1 MEIQELDREL
11 VIMLSYREGQNNQ
24 HLDYEEVDPLIPF
37 ADNTFK
43 FEGFQVFQMA
53 NANAS
58 VGDRYDPNQARLVAQ
73 CDIKNGVARLINWDL
88 DPDLEL
94 LIPQDMTLQ
103 SGDDGIKMSFH
114 IKEDAF
120 ATGTDRRL
128 VNHTPYYFTVVAYAY
143 NEYEPFDQVLHPNG
157 QRKPFL
163 GGRNNVKKY
172 EGIPHLVDSEAGGT
186 IQNAMYGY
194 SPIITRIEGMGNGG
208 NALELDEAS
217 HDAIVNNFVLS
228 HPTYKSGYGP
238 VNVKVVD
245 PLNVPAGNFVLRFD
259 GVGASANWQIE
270 DGTGNII
277 ATSMTSLS
285 FINEQIIPELGLSV
299 EIRDQENPGNDPD
312 NTRNAGILESGIEY
326 EDPTQ
331 TWLSGVKDN
340 ADYGPRNWI
349 LAGGNDASNKPD
361 SYYRDY
367 PNDPKSLF
375 TKIVDGTWGPFSYVS
390 YLGRGYDAGNN
401 IYGMGPADSSQ
412 SAFSA
417 RMNPRDLHS
426 VDIVFTKDHTKWT
439 RVPVLEMGEDQDLTE
454 GSVRKWR
461 LRAGAS
467 WDKNNNGEL
476 VRSTTS
482 TGWSWFPGYAID
494 VETGSRLNMAF
505 GENSWMVADN
515 GNDMLFNPTSRMS
528 VFPADPVTGGYK
540 FGGQHYIYVF
550 GPYYQQGLS
559 KLPLDYA
566 GGDETASPLYTE
578 LNNMGQILNR
588 NKVTKSLMWVS
599 IPLMDPRFDGRDLYT
614 DMPSDARVRI
624 RMARPYEK
632 YETDGTNNSF
642 PMYNFNTNNVAT
654 VKGDNVVA
662 TSALDNIRVVPNP
675 YFSLSAYEQ
684 TQLDNLVKITN
695 LPENCSISIYSTDGA
710 LVRSLR
716 KANTDTWMYWDLKNN
731 YGVPIASGVYLIH
744 IDAPGI
750 GEKVIKFFGTLRPFD
765 PTGF

>member
-1 MEIQELDREL
+1 
-11 VIMLSYREGQNNQ
+11 
-24 HLDYEEVDPLIPF
+24 
-37 ADNTFK
+37 
-43 FEGFQVFQMA
+43 
-53 NANAS
+53 
-58 VGDRYDPNQARLVAQ
+58 
-73 CDIKNGVARLINWDL
+73 
-88 DPDLEL
+88 
-94 LIPQDMTLQ
+94 MTLQ

-163 GGRNNVKKY
+163 AGRNNVKKY

-217 HDAIVNNFVLS
+217 YDAIVNNFVLS

-331 TWLSGVKDN
+331 TWLSGVRDN
-340 ADYGPRNWI
+340 DDYGPRNWI
-349 LAGGNDASNKPD
+349 LAGGNDVSSKPG

-632 YETDGTNNSF
+632 YETDGTNNSN

>member
-1 MEIQELDREL
+1 
-11 VIMLSYREGQNNQ
+11 
-24 HLDYEEVDPLIPF
+24 
-37 ADNTFK
+37 
-43 FEGFQVFQMA
+43 
-53 NANAS
+53 
-58 VGDRYDPNQARLVAQ
+58 
-73 CDIKNGVARLINWDL
+73 
-88 DPDLEL
+88 
-94 LIPQDMTLQ
+94 
-103 SGDDGIKMSFH
+103 
-114 IKEDAF
+114 
-120 ATGTDRRL
+120 

-163 GGRNNVKKY
+163 AGRNNVKKY
-172 EGIPHLVDSEAGGT
+172 EGIPHLIDSEAGGT

-375 TKIVDGTWGPFSYVS
+375 SNIVDGTWGPFSYVS

-494 VETGSRLNMAF
+494 VETGTRLNMAF

>member
-37 ADNTFK
+37 
-43 FEGFQVFQMA
+43 
-53 NANAS
+53 
-58 VGDRYDPNQARLVAQ
+58 
-73 CDIKNGVARLINWDL
+73 
-88 DPDLEL
+88 
-94 LIPQDMTLQ
+94 
-103 SGDDGIKMSFH
+103 
-114 IKEDAF
+114 
-120 ATGTDRRL
+120 TDRRL
-128 VNHTPYYFTVVAYAY
+128 VNHKPYYFTVVAYAY

-163 GGRNNVKKY
+163 AGRNNVKKY
-172 EGIPHLVDSEAGGT
+172 EGIPHMIDSEAGGT
-186 IQNAMYGY
+186 IQNSMYGY

-375 TKIVDGTWGPFSYVS
+375 TNIVDGTWGPFSYVS

-494 VETGSRLNMAF
+494 VETGTRLNMAF

>member
-1 MEIQELDREL
+1 
-11 VIMLSYREGQNNQ
+11 
-24 HLDYEEVDPLIPF
+24 
-37 ADNTFK
+37 
-43 FEGFQVFQMA
+43 
-53 NANAS
+53 
-58 VGDRYDPNQARLVAQ
+58 
-73 CDIKNGVARLINWDL
+73 
-88 DPDLEL
+88 
-94 LIPQDMTLQ
+94 
-103 SGDDGIKMSFH
+103 
-114 IKEDAF
+114 
-120 ATGTDRRL
+120 
-128 VNHTPYYFTVVAYAY
+128 
-143 NEYEPFDQVLHPNG
+143 
-157 QRKPFL
+157 
-163 GGRNNVKKY
+163 
-172 EGIPHLVDSEAGGT
+172 
-186 IQNAMYGY
+186 
-194 SPIITRIEGMGNGG
+194 MGNGG

-375 TKIVDGTWGPFSYVS
+375 SNIVDGTWGPFSYVS

-494 VETGSRLNMAF
+494 VETGTRLNMAF

>member
-1 MEIQELDREL
+1 
-11 VIMLSYREGQNNQ
+11 
-24 HLDYEEVDPLIPF
+24 LIPF

-186 IQNAMYGY
+186 IQNALYGY

-208 NALELDEAS
+208 NVLELDEAS

-259 GVGASANWQIE
+259 GVGPSANWQIE
-270 DGTGNII
+270 DGTGNVI

-331 TWLSGVKDN
+331 TWLSGVRDN
-340 ADYGPRNWI
+340 DDYGPRNWI
-349 LAGGNDASNKPD
+349 LAGGNDVSSKPG

-566 GGDETASPLYTE
+566 GADETASPLYTE

-744 IDAPGI
+744 IDAP
-750 GEKVIKFFGTLRPFD
+750 
-765 PTGF
+765 

>member
-1 MEIQELDREL
+1 
-11 VIMLSYREGQNNQ
+11 
-24 HLDYEEVDPLIPF
+24 
-37 ADNTFK
+37 
-43 FEGFQVFQMA
+43 
-53 NANAS
+53 
-58 VGDRYDPNQARLVAQ
+58 
-73 CDIKNGVARLINWDL
+73 
-88 DPDLEL
+88 
-94 LIPQDMTLQ
+94 
-103 SGDDGIKMSFH
+103 
-114 IKEDAF
+114 
-120 ATGTDRRL
+120 
-128 VNHTPYYFTVVAYAY
+128 
-143 NEYEPFDQVLHPNG
+143 
-157 QRKPFL
+157 
-163 GGRNNVKKY
+163 
-172 EGIPHLVDSEAGGT
+172 
-186 IQNAMYGY
+186 MYGY

-375 TKIVDGTWGPFSYVS
+375 SNIVDGTWGPFSYVS

-494 VETGSRLNMAF
+494 VETGTRLNMAF